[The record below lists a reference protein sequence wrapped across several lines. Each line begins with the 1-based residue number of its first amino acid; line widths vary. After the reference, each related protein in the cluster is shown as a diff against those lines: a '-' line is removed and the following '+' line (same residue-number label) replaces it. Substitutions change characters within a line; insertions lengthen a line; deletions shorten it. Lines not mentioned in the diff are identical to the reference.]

1 MLSID
6 WSEVPIGYDWAIQD
20 YDGCIKVFNERPD
33 SSYEDGWQ
41 SESGRYIFIAW
52 GHINPK
58 WLSTIVKRPR

>member
-1 MLSID
+1 MEIN
-6 WSEVPIGYDWAIQD
+6 WGEVPKGYDWAIQD

-58 WLSTIVKRPR
+58 